1 MNYAKRYAK
10 AAALVAAGYFAT
22 IQQAMAALDITPI
35 TGAQTDLLAAAA
47 ALLALGVAVWGA
59 MKVVKMFGGK

>member
-1 MNYAKRYAK
+1 MNKTFQYVAGLG
-10 AAALVAAGYFAT
+10 LVLASS
-22 IQQAMAALDITPI
+22 MSHAALDTTPI
-35 TGAQTDLLAAAA
+35 TAAQGDLLSAAA